1 MCYADCCLFYAL
13 DYISISTGN
22 LYRVLHK
29 KIPQRQLLW
38 QAGKFYNRYRL
49 DNFIIHVPAENME
62 VLNSPRIPIASVTLT
77 RQLKQ
82 EEATTVKAPT
92 ATAATS
98 AVAKPVAPAAKK

>member
-49 DNFIIHVPAENME
+49 DNFIIHVPAENMGKE
-62 VLNSPRIPIASVTLT
+62 SKPFFVRFFGSIYFCNLHTVH
-77 RQLKQ
+77 QLLI
-82 EEATTVKAPT
+82 
-92 ATAATS
+92 
-98 AVAKPVAPAAKK
+98 